1 MKAGKAILTAL
12 KDGIVSMKGVVK
24 GGMDDVWKTIKDIFN
39 DAPAKFKEIGK
50 NIIEGLK
57 KGFIET
63 VDKVKGAIVDSVASI
78 ADGIK
83 DFLGIN
89 SPSKLMAD
97 EVGKFLPQG
106 IAVGFEAEIPETA
119 DDISRSLDGMT
130 DELDSDINMNF
141 NQNIPDFHNIAM
153 QAIEQPL
160 EIEMSMPDFNSIFS
174 DNLTQNIGFKTDKL
188 PQISL
193 NPLEMQVNTPDL
205 SSLLSDNL
213 THNIGFKT
221 DKIPQMSLNPI
232 EMQIAMP
239 DFDSLLTDDLTKT
252 LNFETDI
259 PDINKLIGKLD
270 MQKIYSEFDFAV
282 NSAQSSVPEYSDVY
296 RRISDSS
303 QPATVQNTENSQ
315 TGDIVIPIS
324 LFPDSNR
331 LETVIVSA
339 AARANAASG
348 GVSI

>member
-119 DDISRSLDGMT
+119 DDISRSLDGM
-130 DELDSDINMNF
+130 
-141 NQNIPDFHNIAM
+141 
-153 QAIEQPL
+153 
-160 EIEMSMPDFNSIFS
+160 
-174 DNLTQNIGFKTDKL
+174 
-188 PQISL
+188 
-193 NPLEMQVNTPDL
+193 
-205 SSLLSDNL
+205 
-213 THNIGFKT
+213 
-221 DKIPQMSLNPI
+221 
-232 EMQIAMP
+232 
-239 DFDSLLTDDLTKT
+239 
-252 LNFETDI
+252 
-259 PDINKLIGKLD
+259 
-270 MQKIYSEFDFAV
+270 KIYSASNDNSGRTLFSSIYMPQDDHAAITFAFNSDKKSDGDDSEDVRLDFI
-282 NSAQSSVPEYSDVY
+282 N
-296 RRISDSS
+296 SDSGNVI
-303 QPATVQNTENSQ
+303 QPRVSNNFSIGTANRKFYNGYFTNLYGSLKGNADTASKAFQDADGNAFADKYATI
-315 TGDIVIPIS
+315 DIT
-324 LFPDSNR
+324 D
-331 LETVIVSA
+331 EW
-339 AARANAASG
+339 SG
-348 GVSI
+348 KYKKKV